1 MRMLIMFAA
10 IIVLGICGVLLR
22 PLISGP
28 IRWILGGLSGLLF
41 ATLVRYRAFPFLQ
54 HDTILSGGKLEP
66 TAEWAAATAKF
77 LYIGSAIFLLIG
89 FVWLLIGLV
98 WTRGFAKTEGAG
110 TPKT

>member
-1 MRMLIMFAA
+1 MSMLIIFAA

-28 IRWILGGLSGLLF
+28 VRWILGGLSGLML

-54 HDTILSGGKLEP
+54 PDTILSGGKLQP
-66 TAEWAAATAKF
+66 TADWAAAMAKF
-77 LYIGSAIFLLIG
+77 LYVGSAIFLLIG
-89 FVWLLIGLV
+89 LVSLLIGLV
-98 WTRGFAKTEGAG
+98 WTQRFTKTEDAD